1 MVSYSFFYPASHSIH
16 TETYQ
21 FYCCCYCF
29 SDACYRVTHQSC
41 KLHICG
47 STSRS
52 GKIERERLP
61 NRSHWQC
68 FERGK
73 YPFHQINCWFYHLYR
88 RISWSQSQT
97 HHLRH
102 LNRSFWRYSRI
113 PQSKQSIWSVD
124 KAVIWQIFF
133 KSMVRSRRRKMHRY
147 ISRGKKSWF
156 AGGSALQSRNRYHGS
171 GSNVKIREASEDGS
185 LWVQLLQPVQIS
197 IKSDLVV
204 RTHLWNPHGTSWTLQ
219 ERQKKSLRYPSH

>member
-1 MVSYSFFYPASHSIH
+1 MKICRFCIQWSRDSGGIQPNSVLGTSPSSILKIYLSKDPPLSTATTTINLWMVSYSFFYPASHSIH

-73 YPFHQINCWFYHLYR
+73 YPFHQINC
-88 RISWSQSQT
+88 
-97 HHLRH
+97 
-102 LNRSFWRYSRI
+102 
-113 PQSKQSIWSVD
+113 
-124 KAVIWQIFF
+124 
-133 KSMVRSRRRKMHRY
+133 
-147 ISRGKKSWF
+147 
-156 AGGSALQSRNRYHGS
+156 
-171 GSNVKIREASEDGS
+171 
-185 LWVQLLQPVQIS
+185 
-197 IKSDLVV
+197 
-204 RTHLWNPHGTSWTLQ
+204 
-219 ERQKKSLRYPSH
+219 